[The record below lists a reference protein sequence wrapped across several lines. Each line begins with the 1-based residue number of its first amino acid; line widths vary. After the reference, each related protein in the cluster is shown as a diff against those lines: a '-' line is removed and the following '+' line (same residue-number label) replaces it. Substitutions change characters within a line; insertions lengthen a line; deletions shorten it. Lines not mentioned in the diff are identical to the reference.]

1 MSDYSN
7 GQLISS
13 TPSNAFSIG
22 SNAPGVDN
30 IRRTF
35 GIGDKVAELAPETS
49 IFFSYLSKLGKKST
63 DETVWRPL
71 EYRNQW
77 QRRNFTAEQYK
88 VTGGADLAVDDI
100 TGFADGGAG
109 ASAATHVVIH
119 CDYDKYGKTQI
130 SGGDLDVASDAFT
143 GFAPIFL
150 TKNQVLRIGGIAYKL
165 MADPNYYKYNGTDDA
180 VASTKA
186 KAGTEKGFAI
196 LTIANLEKIED
207 TAAGSPGNVAITA
220 AEAAW
225 NKKGQVMGSQ
235 WGEATGAPDGFRDEL
250 SSVEFYTQIFKTAVP
265 LMSGSMQATRYR
277 GYANEWKRIYTE
289 HLKAHKMDLENAFL
303 FGHGAYHSADERFS
317 WGIEPFI
324 RNKGGKKYELKYGN
338 TAGSGAGYDVNA
350 AFTYDGMVDVMDNFM
365 NYESG
370 NSGQKLCLTS
380 RSVINYLHKMG
391 ADQFVGSSLGGASST
406 NPLSNVFAAGLDVK
420 KSSFMPIDITSISTS
435 WGNMNFVAHP
445 LFRGDMENTAVC
457 VDLSNVTLRPLAGNG
472 ISRDT
477 FIETNVQE
485 NDIDGRKDM
494 IITETGLEVMLP
506 ETHAVIDF
514 VS

>member
-1 MSDYSN
+1 MASDYASN
-7 GQLISS
+7 QLISS
-13 TPSNAFSIG
+13 SPSNSFSIG
-22 SNAPGVDN
+22 TNSPAVDN

-88 VTGGADLAVDDI
+88 LTVTTLGDGTDGAI
-100 TGFADGGAG
+100 TAIADG
-109 ASAATHVVIH
+109 ASGTAADHVVFH
-119 CDYDKYGKTQI
+119 VDYDKYGKITA
-130 SGGDLDVASDAFT
+130 SGGDLDVAGDAYT

-150 TKNQVLRIGGIAYKL
+150 TKNQVVRIDGEAYKL
-165 MADPNYYKYNGTDDA
+165 VSEPYYYKYTATNTAA
-180 VASTKA
+180 VSTKA
-186 KAGTEKGFAI
+186 KAGTEKGFAVVA
-196 LTIANLEKIED
+196 LNGLEKIAD
-207 TAAGSPGNVAITA
+207 AANSAITGS
-220 AEAAW
+220 EAAW

-250 SSVEFYTQIFKTAVP
+250 SSVEFFTQIFKTSVP

-317 WGIEPFI
+317 WGVEPFI
-324 RNKGGKKYELKYGN
+324 RNKGGKKYEVAYSG
-338 TAGSGAGYDVNA
+338 TASNGSGYDVNTG
-350 AFTYDGMVDVMDNFM
+350 FHYDGIVDIMDNFM
-365 NYESG
+365 NWEGG

-380 RSVINYLHKMG
+380 RKVINSLHK
-391 ADQFVGSSLGGASST
+391 VGSG
-406 NPLSNVFAAGLDVK
+406 NFLSNSLKPEGTASEASGVFRAGMDIK
-420 KSSFMPIDITSISTS
+420 TSSFMPIDITSISTS
-435 WGNMNFVAHP
+435 WGSMNFVAHP
-445 LFRGDMENTAVC
+445 LFRGDMEDTAVC
-457 VDLSNVTLRPLAGNG
+457 VDLNNVSLRPLAGNG

-494 IITETGLEVMLP
+494 IITEAGLEIMLP

-514 VS
+514 V